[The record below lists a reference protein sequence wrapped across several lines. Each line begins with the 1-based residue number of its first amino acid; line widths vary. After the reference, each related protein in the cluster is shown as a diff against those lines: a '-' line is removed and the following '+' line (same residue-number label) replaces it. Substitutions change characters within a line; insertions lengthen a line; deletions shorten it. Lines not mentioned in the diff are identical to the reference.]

1 MFSWLSQGQFY
12 VLRNNVLFPIFF
24 MNARGLDKHF
34 CNLRVEA
41 IEHVVSLKMETMCAL
56 FNIETTIPK

>member
-1 MFSWLSQGQFY
+1 
-12 VLRNNVLFPIFF
+12 